1 MLLTQTF
8 YSAFKINLF
17 NLNKLHSENIG
28 LNWTSEFQI
37 NSYEQLRISDY
48 KLNCAQN
55 ITPFSASE
63 INFLL

>member
-37 NSYEQLRISDY
+37 NSYE
-48 KLNCAQN
+48 
-55 ITPFSASE
+55 
-63 INFLL
+63 